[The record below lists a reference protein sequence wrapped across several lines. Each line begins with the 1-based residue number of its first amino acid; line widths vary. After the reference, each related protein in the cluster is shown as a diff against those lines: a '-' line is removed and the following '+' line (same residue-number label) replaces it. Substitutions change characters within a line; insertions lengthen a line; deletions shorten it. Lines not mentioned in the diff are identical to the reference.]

1 MEYNDWYEQYQR
13 YQQNG
18 QQTPQQTQR
27 PQKPNWDRRGVS
39 VPALIACML
48 VTALLGGALGG
59 FLGRAG
65 QQQEQAQSAQLSPTA
80 APAATDEGS
89 GQSGNTDTGASTLLT
104 QSGAAAGLTRAQG
117 AVIAAPAVVGFDV
130 EYPGSSY
137 GSGIDYFFGGG
148 SGGQAKSGSGSG
160 VIVTSDGYIVTCH
173 HVVDGA
179 SKITVILND
188 ETTHEA
194 TLIGSDARNDL
205 AVIKISASG
214 LSPATLGDSD
224 MLTVGEDVVAIGNP
238 LGELR
243 GTSTGGMGSA
253 LGREV
258 SVEGTMMTLIQHDA
272 AGSPGSSGGGLFN
285 SSGSLIGIV
294 NAKANSSEAEGI
306 GFAIP
311 VNSVKQIIS
320 DLIEHG
326 YVQGRA
332 YLGVSTQNVTLMPQG
347 TSHWGGFFGYSGM
360 SCVLVTN
367 VVSGSAA
374 EAAGIRTGDLIL
386 AVEGTEVS
394 STDDLSALINAYNA
408 GDQATLTIQRNGEQ
422 MELSVTFGE
431 SVPEK

>member
-1 MEYNDWYEQYQR
+1 MYENDGFHPYEDNNDAQNRYEAQSSETSGNQWQQPLYQM
-13 YQQNG
+13 
-18 QQTPQQTQR
+18 PQQPEHTQPKKKHTAGR
-27 PQKPNWDRRGVS
+27 V
-39 VPALIACML
+39 VALALCCS
-48 VTALLGGALGG
+48 LLGGAVGAGAMAIGTSMTGTSGG
-59 FLGRAG
+59 SRSSSTSTILQGDRPT
-65 QQQEQAQSAQLSPTA
+65 SAINVSKIDTSKEMTA
-80 APAATDEGS
+80 AEVYAA
-89 GQSGNTDTGASTLLT
+89 NVNSTVGIT
-104 QSGAAAGLTRAQG
+104 TSITTNYWGYQTTAAA
-117 AVIAAPAVVGFDV
+117 
-130 EYPGSSY
+130 
-137 GSGIDYFFGGG
+137 
-148 SGGQAKSGSGSG
+148 SGSGF
-160 VIVTSDGYIVTCH
+160 ILTADGYILTNYHVIENSNSVKVTMYDGTSYDATIVGYDESNDIAVLKIDATGLTP
-173 HVVDGA
+173 VV
-179 SKITVILND
+179 
-188 ETTHEA
+188 
-194 TLIGSDARNDL
+194 
-205 AVIKISASG
+205 
-214 LSPATLGDSD
+214 LGDSD
-224 MLTVGEDVVAIGNP
+224 KLNVGDPVVAIGNP

-243 GTSTGGMGSA
+243 GTSTGGMVSA

-272 AGSPGSSGGGLFN
+272 AVSPGSSGGGLFN

-347 TSHWGGFFGYSGM
+347 TSQWGGFFGYSGM

-374 EAAGIRTGDLIL
+374 EAAGIQTGDLIL